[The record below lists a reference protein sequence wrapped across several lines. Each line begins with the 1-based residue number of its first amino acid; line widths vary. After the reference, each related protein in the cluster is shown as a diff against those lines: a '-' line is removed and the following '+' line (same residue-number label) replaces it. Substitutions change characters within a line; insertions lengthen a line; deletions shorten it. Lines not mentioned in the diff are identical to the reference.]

1 MADRFGADW
10 EGGKW
15 PPGGGKKVAE
25 GVAEGVAT
33 CWIVLGSGSGGRP
46 GMEARLG
53 LGAAVAGGF
62 VRNGV
67 GA

>member
-1 MADRFGADW
+1 M
-10 EGGKW
+10 
-15 PPGGGKKVAE
+15 
-25 GVAEGVAT
+25 AT

-46 GMEARLG
+46 GIEARLG
-53 LGAAVAGGF
+53 LGAAVAVEGGL

>member
-1 MADRFGADW
+1 M
-10 EGGKW
+10 
-15 PPGGGKKVAE
+15 
-25 GVAEGVAT
+25 AEGVAT

>member
-15 PPGGGKKVAE
+15 PPGVGKW
-25 GVAEGVAT
+25 GAEGVAT

-53 LGAAVAGGF
+53 LGAAVVGGF